1 MNNPRNH
8 LQIIPALDE
17 IAGDPSRAESLSY
30 QAVWDLMVK
39 ANGLQ
44 ALLLGRLAY
53 LNQTPDK
60 ESLQNDR
67 LLDVNETAKKL
78 SVSTDWLYRNS
89 NKLPFT
95 RRLGPRKLR
104 FSDRGIE
111 KYIKSRQT
119 H

>member
-1 MNNPRNH
+1 MNNPHNH
-8 LQIIPALDE
+8 LQIIPNLDE
-17 IAGDPSRAESLSY
+17 IAGDPSKAELLSY
-30 QAVWDLMVK
+30 QDIWDLMVRV
-39 ANGLQ
+39 NGLQ
-44 ALLLGRLAY
+44 SILLGRLAC
-53 LNQTPDK
+53 LSQSVSK
-60 ESLQNDR
+60 SSLQGDQ

-78 SVSTDWLYRNS
+78 SVSKDWLYRNS

-111 KYIKSRQT
+111 KYIKSRQN

>member
-1 MNNPRNH
+1 MNNPHNH
-8 LQIIPALDE
+8 LQIIPSLDE
-17 IAGDPSRAESLSY
+17 IIRDSSSVESLSR
-30 QAVWDLMVK
+30 QAVWDLLVK
-39 ANGLQ
+39 VNSLQ
-44 ALLLGRLAY
+44 SILLGRLAC
-53 LNQTPDK
+53 LSQSVSK
-60 ESLQNDR
+60 SSIQNDR

-111 KYIKSRQT
+111 KYIKSRQNY
-119 H
+119 

>member
-1 MNNPRNH
+1 MTPK
-8 LQIIPALDE
+8 LYIIPSLDDL
-17 IAGDPSRAESLSY
+17 AGSPTKVESLSC

-39 ANGLQ
+39 VNGLQ
-44 ALLLGRLAY
+44 SILLGRLAC
-53 LNQTPDK
+53 LNQTPGK
-60 ESLQNDR
+60 ESLQGDQ

-95 RRLGPRKLR
+95 RRLGSRKLR

-111 KYIKSRQT
+111 KYIKSRQN

>member
-1 MNNPRNH
+1 MTPQ
-8 LQIIPALDE
+8 LCIVPSLDNL
-17 IAGDPSRAESLSY
+17 AKDPSKMDSLSC
-30 QAVWDLMVK
+30 QAVWDLIVK

-67 LLDVNETAKKL
+67 LLAVNETAKKL

-89 NKLPFT
+89 SKLPFT

-104 FSDRGIE
+104 FSDRCIE
-111 KYIKSRQT
+111 KYIKSRQS

>member
-39 ANGLQ
+39 VNGLQ
-44 ALLLGRLAY
+44 SILLGRLAC
-53 LNQTPDK
+53 LSQTPSK
-60 ESLQNDR
+60 ESLQGDQ

-89 NKLPFT
+89 NNLPFT